1 MSFFSRQIR
10 RKILQNIFSWQNLP
24 FYCSAHHKNLII
36 FIYLTLEKQKK
47 ASEGFTTTFSLDT
60 YTELLLLLYQVFFVS
75 VVVTILQYF
84 TMFCLFTHHLRNS
97 HFPLFYFHFLKMS
110 VRHMGWRLW
119 KIYYSFN
126 FTFSKWLFIQIIKNR
141 KNNKRAR
148 RRSLYFYAIKGHLK
162 SKSD

>member
-1 MSFFSRQIR
+1 MLTIDIRFWILIIGQFRWIRKRDFNVIFFKADSK
-10 RKILQNIFSWQNLP
+10 KILQNIFSWQNLP

-75 VVVTILQYF
+75 VVVTILQNF

-97 HFPLFYFHFLKMS
+97 HFPLFYFRFLKMS
-110 VRHMGWRLW
+110 VRHMGWSLW
-119 KIYYSFN
+119 NKI
-126 FTFSKWLFIQIIKNR
+126 LFIQFHLFKM
-141 KNNKRAR
+141 
-148 RRSLYFYAIKGHLK
+148 AIH
-162 SKSD
+162 SNYWE